1 MNLHEGKEWKLLL
14 LGTVFVLCVLP
25 VLYITVFMRV
35 DGFFCHRRMENR
47 LGDRTDEVSLG
58 KALLEYIESSAK
70 EGMSRDDVIKEIEKI
85 APVELRRRFPEVDT
99 LAIGGCL
106 SPVNDYIIYI
116 GYYEDGTFRKIN
128 GTDSW

>member
-1 MNLHEGKEWKLLL
+1 MSLKEVKVLKILLF
-14 LGTVFVLCVLP
+14 VAIFVLVVLP
-25 VLYITVFMRV
+25 VSYFTIFLRV

-47 LGDRTDEVSLG
+47 LGNRAHEVYLG

-70 EGMSRDDVIKEIEKI
+70 EGMPREDVIKEIEKI
-85 APVELRRRFPEVDT
+85 ALVEVRDRSSITDV

-106 SPVNDYIIYI
+106 HPMNDYVIYI
-116 GYYEDGTFRKIN
+116 GYYEDGTFRQIN